1 MSLTKTTIS
10 EKRAIL
16 SLSSEECTGKL
27 NGLCLSFHHLD
38 QTTVGSRRFRSLV
51 PIFRN
56 RGFNIDLIAYQVSG
70 ANTDSDLF
78 EVKSF
83 SPYISSLNW
92 LWRQKSKINTGSSFF
107 TVKSRVPLDSNKFL
121 KTSKIKHNGIRSLI
135 LSVEQLPDLHSGLII
150 PVIWKAL
157 WRRHKYDFVISTAPP
172 WSSHIAAI
180 IIGRLLKVPV
190 ILDDRDPWVGNLFR
204 LNFITHPVIRRIDKY
219 LANASYSRANG
230 IVCVTNPAC
239 KLHVE
244 QLHDNSI
251 PVRYIPHGYDPV
263 LERYYSEPKQ
273 NNKLTITHVG
283 STYHGRS
290 AKIITE
296 AAETLDENMAK
307 DFHFQFIGEI
317 SQSEINT
324 MEKKFKVTFHG
335 FQKHDYC
342 VREINGSDICLL
354 MAIGQPAQ
362 IPSKLYEYIGL
373 GRPVL
378 AISDKDD
385 STMMLLKDKEWAWTV
400 ATNDKMGLIQVLKD
414 IHKRW
419 KNNCLPALKLEE
431 REEFSFERI
440 ADGYVKFIR
449 EIVQKTKRDKA

>member
-1 MSLTKTTIS
+1 
-10 EKRAIL
+10 
-16 SLSSEECTGKL
+16 
-27 NGLCLSFHHLD
+27 
-38 QTTVGSRRFRSLV
+38 
-51 PIFRN
+51 
-56 RGFNIDLIAYQVSG
+56 
-70 ANTDSDLF
+70 
-78 EVKSF
+78 
-83 SPYISSLNW
+83 
-92 LWRQKSKINTGSSFF
+92 
-107 TVKSRVPLDSNKFL
+107 
-121 KTSKIKHNGIRSLI
+121 
-135 LSVEQLPDLHSGLII
+135 
-150 PVIWKAL
+150 
-157 WRRHKYDFVISTAPP
+157 
-172 WSSHIAAI
+172 
-180 IIGRLLKVPV
+180 
-190 ILDDRDPWVGNLFR
+190 
-204 LNFITHPVIRRIDKY
+204 
-219 LANASYSRANG
+219 
-230 IVCVTNPAC
+230 
-239 KLHVE
+239 
-244 QLHDNSI
+244 
-251 PVRYIPHGYDPV
+251 
-263 LERYYSEPKQ
+263 
-273 NNKLTITHVG
+273 
-283 STYHGRS
+283 
-290 AKIITE
+290 
-296 AAETLDENMAK
+296 
-307 DFHFQFIGEI
+307 
-317 SQSEINT
+317 